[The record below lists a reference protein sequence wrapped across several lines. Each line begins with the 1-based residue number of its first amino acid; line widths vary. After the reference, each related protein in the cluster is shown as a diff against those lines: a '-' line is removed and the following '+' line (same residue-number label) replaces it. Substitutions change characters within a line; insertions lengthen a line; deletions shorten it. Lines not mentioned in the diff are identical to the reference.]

1 MKQEAD
7 FLPTLNSEEAYSFMT
22 INPFLNYNLGGGW
35 FVGSSPITTANWD
48 TGGTK
53 WTLPV
58 GAQFGRL
65 IKIADKLPVNLLV
78 GAYYNALR
86 PTGTGTWQLRTQVA
100 FIF

>member
-1 MKQEAD
+1 MS
-7 FLPTLNSEEAYSFMT
+7 N
-22 INPFLNYNLGGGW
+22 
-35 FVGSSPITTANWD
+35 VTTANWD
-48 TGGTK
+48 TGGEK

-65 IKIADKLPVNLLV
+65 IKLGGKLPVNLMV

-86 PTGTGTWQLRTQVA
+86 QTGAGTWQLRTQVT